1 MQYYT
6 SNTANFGLSFIF
18 HMPIPPCLQGNGHI
32 FFFAVYVM
40 AGLRHVAIWF
50 SGEWKA
56 SVRGVNVLEG
66 EGRLRQR
73 QQSVLSDQRVCVRGE
88 PGGLTPPP
96 HALSWLKTGQMGTI
110 VHVLVWVHARCKT
123 TCALKHAIFNHH
135 VVLHLFCHFLILLV
149 HVFPSGE
156 F

>member
-96 HALSWLKTGQMGTI
+96 RPVLAKDGSDGHNSSCVGLASCSMQNNMCFETCNIQSSCGIAFIQSFSDIISPCLS
-110 VHVLVWVHARCKT
+110 
-123 TCALKHAIFNHH
+123 
-135 VVLHLFCHFLILLV
+135 
-149 HVFPSGE
+149 
-156 F
+156 